1 MGCFSSCPEE
11 QNKKKL
17 SSASGAPQNRSSWV
31 PFSSPNASIIENVE
45 KNVNLSQPKILSLG
59 LLLRSS
65 MSESPKFHL
74 K

>member
-17 SSASGAPQNRSSWV
+17 STASGSPQNRSSWV
-31 PFSSPNASIIENVE
+31 PLGSPNASILENVE
-45 KNVNLSQPKILSLG
+45 KNIDLSQPKILSLG

-65 MSESPKFHL
+65 ISESSKMHF